1 MELFIEKYRV
11 DVNKTFSTLLTLA
24 IDDIEDFGSKN
35 TTFSKTIILPGTN
48 NNNKLFGSIF
58 ETTARQDYNPLQPNV
73 GLNFNAATSARA
85 LIFVDNIQ
93 VFKGTLRLLEIIN
106 DNGFIEYECAVFGEL
121 GGLVASIGNAK
132 LEDLDFSAYN
142 HTYNLTNIVASWDN
156 ASAGQGYYYPLIDYG
171 TYSTAKKDWS
181 YRTFRP
187 AFFVKEYLDKI
198 FAGAGYAYDSTH
210 LNTTRVKSWI
220 VPNNRKTLT
229 RKSALSFDVSR
240 VPDTAF
246 VLSIADNVAYKQTF
260 ATLTT
265 LGDFTPSGSNTI
277 FTYTGT
283 AKVANFKV
291 TLNLDYDN
299 STGIVEFTT
308 ILFHVGLNTFTLAN
322 IYSTDPLTGN
332 ISFTANPSY
341 TINTNDQVYATVRS
355 DDSVNPTS
363 AIQLKFNIFKIEIVA
378 STGELVPINI
388 GEPFIANDSL
398 PQNILQKDFLSS
410 ILKLSNLYVFED
422 ADNDKLL
429 KIEPF
434 IDFYANAKIEDWSL
448 KLDRSKTQRTKPMS
462 ELNSRYYEFNYKDD
476 SDYYNDLYKKRYNQ
490 GYGSYKYDSQFE
502 FSKESTKVEIIFSG
516 TPLVGYTGEDKVY
529 STIFKKSNN
538 NEETVDS
545 NIRILQAKK
554 ITGVTTWH
562 IRDAGGGSLHNSTVY
577 PYAGHL
583 DDPDSPNNDLNF
595 GVPKELFFTLV
606 TGALNVNQFNVFWSS
621 YMAEITDKDSRLLTA
636 YFKLDFKDIHN
647 IDFSK
652 LKWIDGVLYRLNKIE
667 DFNVTDPTVCKCE
680 LLKIINKIY

>member
-1 MELFIEKYRV
+1 MELFIEKYRA

-24 IDDIEDFGSKN
+24 IDDIKDFGSKN

-156 ASAGQGYYYPLIDYG
+156 ASAGVGYYYPLIDYG
-171 TYSTAKKDWS
+171 TYSTAKKDWN

-187 AFFVKEYLDKI
+187 AFFAKEYIDKI
-198 FAGAGYAYDSTH
+198 FANAGYTFDSTH

-220 VPNNRKTLT
+220 IPHNRKTLT
-229 RKSALSFDVSR
+229 SV
-240 VPDTAF
+240 
-246 VLSIADNVAYKQTF
+246 
-260 ATLTT
+260 TT
-265 LGDFTPSGSNTI
+265 LAMDRQVSPPQDITDPVGSFGLIYGIIDFN
-277 FTYTGT
+277 
-283 AKVANFKV
+283 
-291 TLNLDYDN
+291 
-299 STGIVEFTT
+299 
-308 ILFHVGLNTFTLAN
+308 VGLLGSFSNPIIGQYKYNGASTNSRLIIN
-322 IYSTDPLTGN
+322 ITNITGVIYNLQFALFKNGVIYDLVTMSSPITDYVFDQPFN
-332 ISFTANPSY
+332 F
-341 TINTNDQVYATVRS
+341 NTNDIIYLEISGNGISGGTFTCQGNIKV
-355 DDSVNPTS
+355 TS
-363 AIQLKFNIFKIEIVA
+363 IGSLP
-378 STGELVPINI
+378 VPLDI
-388 GEPFIANDSL
+388 GGSFIANDSL

-434 IDFYANAKIEDWSL
+434 IDFYANAQSEDWSL

-502 FSKESTKVEIIFSG
+502 FSKESTKVDIIFSG

-554 ITGVTTWH
+554 ITGVSNWH
-562 IRDAGGGSLHNSTVY
+562 IIDAGGGSLHNSTVY

-583 DDPDSPNNDLNF
+583 DDPDAPNNDLNF

>member
-24 IDDIEDFGSKN
+24 IDDIKDFGSKN

-93 VFKGTLRLLEIIN
+93 VFKGTLRVLEIIN

-156 ASAGQGYYYPLIDYG
+156 ASAGVGYYYPLIDYG
-171 TYSTAKKDWS
+171 TYSTAKKDWN

-198 FAGAGYAYDSTH
+198 FSGAGYTFDSTH

-220 VPNNRKTLT
+220 IPHSRK
-229 RKSALSFDVSR
+229 
-240 VPDTAF
+240 
-246 VLSIADNVAYKQTF
+246 I
-260 ATLTT
+260 LTT
-265 LGDFTPSGSNTI
+265 VTSLAMDRQILPPQDITDPVGSFGLIYGIIDFN
-277 FTYTGT
+277 
-283 AKVANFKV
+283 
-291 TLNLDYDN
+291 
-299 STGIVEFTT
+299 
-308 ILFHVGLNTFTLAN
+308 VGLLGSFSNPIIGQYKYNGASTNSRLIINITNITGVIYNLQFTLFKN
-322 IYSTDPLTGN
+322 GVIYDLVTMSSPITNYVFDQP
-332 ISFTANPSY
+332 FAF
-341 TINTNDQVYATVRS
+341 NTNDIIY
-355 DDSVNPTS
+355 
-363 AIQLKFNIFKIEIVA
+363 LEISGNGISGGTFTCQGSIKV
-378 STGELVPINI
+378 TTINNLPVPLDI
-388 GEPFIANDSL
+388 GGSLIANDTL

-434 IDFYANAKIEDWSL
+434 IDFYANAKSEDWSL

-502 FSKESTKVEIIFSG
+502 FSKESTKVDIIFSG

-529 STIFKKSNN
+529 STIFKKNSNT
-538 NEETVDS
+538 EETVDS

-554 ITGVTTWH
+554 ITGVSHWH
-562 IRDAGGGSLHNSTVY
+562 IRDAGGGSLHNATVY

-583 DDPDSPNNDLNF
+583 DDPDAPDNDLNF

-680 LLKIINKIY
+680 LLKVINKIY

>member
-24 IDDIEDFGSKN
+24 IDDIKDFGSKN

-156 ASAGQGYYYPLIDYG
+156 ASAGVGYYYPLIDYG
-171 TYSTAKKDWS
+171 TYSTAKKDWN

-187 AFFVKEYLDKI
+187 TFFVKEYIDKI
-198 FAGAGYAYDSTH
+198 FANAGYTFDSTH

-220 VPNNRKTLT
+220 IPHNRKELT
-229 RKSALSFDVSR
+229 RKSPLQLDISIANPTTINITTSR
-240 VPDTAF
+240 VLNPFPFDTF
-246 VLSIADNVAYKQTF
+246 P
-260 ATLTT
+260 T
-265 LGDFTPSGSNTI
+265 LGTFTPNLANTI
-277 FTYTGT
+277 FTYAGATITGT
-283 AKVANFKV
+283 LMLDVNF
-291 TLNLDYDN
+291 DYVNYSSDN
-299 STGIVEFTT
+299 GAFQIRKNGTAIVGGT
-308 ILFHVGLNTFTLAN
+308 ISLPSGTSDT
-322 IYSTDPLTGN
+322 I
-332 ISFTANPSY
+332 IQSFTFNNF
-341 TINTNDQVYATVRS
+341 TINNGDTLRIGVLLLPLIADAGLDVTMQSARLTFG
-355 DDSVNPTS
+355 NPT
-363 AIQLKFNIFKIEIVA
+363 QQ
-378 STGELVPINI
+378 TVPINLN
-388 GEPFIANDSL
+388 EPFIANDSL

-410 ILKLSNLYVFED
+410 VLKLSNLYVFED

-434 IDFYANAKIEDWSL
+434 IDFYANAQSEDWSL
-448 KLDRSKTQRTKPMS
+448 KLDRSKTQRSKPMS

-502 FSKESTKVEIIFSG
+502 FSKESTKVDIIFSG

-554 ITGVTTWH
+554 ITGVSNWH
-562 IRDAGGGSLHNSTVY
+562 IIDEGGGSLHNSTVY

-583 DDPDSPNNDLNF
+583 DDPDAPNNDLNF

-667 DFNVTDPTVCKCE
+667 DFNVTDPDVCKCE
-680 LLKIINKIY
+680 LLKVINKIY

>member
-24 IDDIEDFGSKN
+24 IDDIKDFGSKN

-156 ASAGQGYYYPLIDYG
+156 ASAGVGYYYPLIDYG
-171 TYSTAKKDWS
+171 TYSTAKKDWN

-187 AFFVKEYLDKI
+187 TFFVKEYIDKI
-198 FAGAGYAYDSTH
+198 FANAGYTFDSTH

-220 VPNNRKTLT
+220 IPHNRKTLT
-229 RKSALSFDVSR
+229 SV
-240 VPDTAF
+240 
-246 VLSIADNVAYKQTF
+246 
-260 ATLTT
+260 TT
-265 LGDFTPSGSNTI
+265 LAMDRQVSPPQDITDPVGSFGLIYGIIDFN
-277 FTYTGT
+277 
-283 AKVANFKV
+283 
-291 TLNLDYDN
+291 
-299 STGIVEFTT
+299 
-308 ILFHVGLNTFTLAN
+308 VGLLGSFSNPIIGQYKYNGASTNSRLIIN
-322 IYSTDPLTGN
+322 ITNITGVIYNLQFALFKNGVIYDLVTMSSPITDYVFDQPFN
-332 ISFTANPSY
+332 F
-341 TINTNDQVYATVRS
+341 NTNDIIYLEISGNGISGGTFTCQGNIKV
-355 DDSVNPTS
+355 TS
-363 AIQLKFNIFKIEIVA
+363 IGSLP
-378 STGELVPINI
+378 VPLDI
-388 GEPFIANDSL
+388 GGSFIANDSL

-410 ILKLSNLYVFED
+410 VLKLSNLYVFED

-434 IDFYANAKIEDWSL
+434 IDFYANAQSEDWSL
-448 KLDRSKTQRTKPMS
+448 KLDRSKTQRSKPMS

-502 FSKESTKVEIIFSG
+502 FSKESTKVDIIFSG

-554 ITGVTTWH
+554 ITGVSNWH
-562 IRDAGGGSLHNSTVY
+562 IIDEGGGSLHNSTVY

-583 DDPDSPNNDLNF
+583 DDPDAPNNDLNF

-667 DFNVTDPTVCKCE
+667 DFNVTDPDVCKCE
-680 LLKIINKIY
+680 LLKVINKIY

>member
-1 MELFIEKYRV
+1 MPVRIGVLLLPLVV
-11 DVNKTFSTLLTLA
+11 DA
-24 IDDIEDFGSKN
+24 
-35 TTFSKTIILPGTN
+35 
-48 NNNKLFGSIF
+48 
-58 ETTARQDYNPLQPNV
+58 
-73 GLNFNAATSARA
+73 GLDVTMNSARITFGNPNQQTVP
-85 LIFVDNIQ
+85 LNIN
-93 VFKGTLRLLEIIN
+93 E
-106 DNGFIEYECAVFGEL
+106 A
-121 GGLVASIGNAK
+121 
-132 LEDLDFSAYN
+132 
-142 HTYNLTNIVASWDN
+142 
-156 ASAGQGYYYPLIDYG
+156 
-171 TYSTAKKDWS
+171 
-181 YRTFRP
+181 
-187 AFFVKEYLDKI
+187 
-198 FAGAGYAYDSTH
+198 
-210 LNTTRVKSWI
+210 
-220 VPNNRKTLT
+220 
-229 RKSALSFDVSR
+229 
-240 VPDTAF
+240 
-246 VLSIADNVAYKQTF
+246 
-260 ATLTT
+260 
-265 LGDFTPSGSNTI
+265 
-277 FTYTGT
+277 
-283 AKVANFKV
+283 
-291 TLNLDYDN
+291 
-299 STGIVEFTT
+299 
-308 ILFHVGLNTFTLAN
+308 
-322 IYSTDPLTGN
+322 
-332 ISFTANPSY
+332 
-341 TINTNDQVYATVRS
+341 
-355 DDSVNPTS
+355 
-363 AIQLKFNIFKIEIVA
+363 
-378 STGELVPINI
+378 
-388 GEPFIANDSL
+388 FIANDTL

-434 IDFYANAKIEDWSL
+434 IDFYANAQSEDWSL

-502 FSKESTKVEIIFSG
+502 FSKESTKVDIIFSG

-554 ITGVTTWH
+554 ITGVSNWH

-583 DDPDSPNNDLNF
+583 DDPDAPDNDLNF

-680 LLKIINKIY
+680 LLKLINKIY

>member
-1 MELFIEKYRV
+1 MELFIEKYRA

-24 IDDIEDFGSKN
+24 IDDIKDFGSKN

-156 ASAGQGYYYPLIDYG
+156 ASAGVGYYYPLIDYG
-171 TYSTAKKDWS
+171 TYSTAKKDWN

-187 AFFVKEYLDKI
+187 AFFAKEYIDKI
-198 FAGAGYAYDSTH
+198 FANAGYTFDSTH

-220 VPNNRKTLT
+220 IPHNRKTLT
-229 RKSALSFDVSR
+229 SV
-240 VPDTAF
+240 
-246 VLSIADNVAYKQTF
+246 
-260 ATLTT
+260 TT
-265 LGDFTPSGSNTI
+265 LAMDRQVSPPQDITDPVGSFGLIYGIIDFN
-277 FTYTGT
+277 
-283 AKVANFKV
+283 
-291 TLNLDYDN
+291 
-299 STGIVEFTT
+299 
-308 ILFHVGLNTFTLAN
+308 VGLLGSFSNPIIGQYKYNGASTNSRLIIN
-322 IYSTDPLTGN
+322 ITNITGVIYNLQFALFKNGVIYDLVTMSSPITDYVFDQPFN
-332 ISFTANPSY
+332 F
-341 TINTNDQVYATVRS
+341 NTNDIIYLEISGNGISGGTFTCQGNIKV
-355 DDSVNPTS
+355 TS
-363 AIQLKFNIFKIEIVA
+363 IGSLP
-378 STGELVPINI
+378 VPLDI
-388 GEPFIANDSL
+388 GGSFIANDTI

-434 IDFYANAKIEDWSL
+434 IDFYANAQSEDWSL

-462 ELNSRYYEFNYKDD
+462 ELNSRYYEFNYA
-476 SDYYNDLYKKRYNQ
+476 SDNDYFNELYKKRYNLT
-490 GYGSYKYDSQFE
+490 YGSYKYDSQFE
-502 FSKESTKVEIIFSG
+502 FSKESTKVDIIFSG

-554 ITGVTTWH
+554 ITGVSNWH
-562 IRDAGGGSLHNSTVY
+562 IIDAGGGSLHNSTVY

-583 DDPDSPNNDLNF
+583 DDPDAPNNDLNF

>member
-24 IDDIEDFGSKN
+24 IDDIKDFGSKN

-93 VFKGTLRLLEIIN
+93 VFKGTIRLLEIIN

-171 TYSTAKKDWS
+171 TYSTAKKDWN

-187 AFFVKEYLDKI
+187 AFFAKEYIDKI
-198 FAGAGYAYDSTH
+198 FANAGYTFDSTH

-220 VPNNRKTLT
+220 IPHNRKTLT
-229 RKSALSFDVSR
+229 SV
-240 VPDTAF
+240 
-246 VLSIADNVAYKQTF
+246 
-260 ATLTT
+260 TT
-265 LGDFTPSGSNTI
+265 LAMDRQVSPPQDITDPVGSFGLIYGIIDFN
-277 FTYTGT
+277 
-283 AKVANFKV
+283 
-291 TLNLDYDN
+291 
-299 STGIVEFTT
+299 
-308 ILFHVGLNTFTLAN
+308 VGLLGSFSNPIIGQYKYNGASTNSRLIIN
-322 IYSTDPLTGN
+322 ITNITGVIYNLQFALFKNGVIYDLVTMSSPITDYVFDQPFN
-332 ISFTANPSY
+332 F
-341 TINTNDQVYATVRS
+341 NTNDIIYLEISGNGISGGTFTCQGNIKV
-355 DDSVNPTS
+355 TS
-363 AIQLKFNIFKIEIVA
+363 IGSLP
-378 STGELVPINI
+378 VPLDI
-388 GEPFIANDSL
+388 GGSFIANDSL

-422 ADNDKLL
+422 ASNDKLL

-434 IDFYANAKIEDWSL
+434 IDFYANAQSEDWSL

-554 ITGVTTWH
+554 ITGVSNWH
-562 IRDAGGGSLHNSTVY
+562 IIDAGGGSLHNSTVY

-583 DDPDSPNNDLNF
+583 DDPDAPNNDLNF